1 MMHKHI
7 KKFFTLLRFT
17 RIHHSLFALPFLF
30 LGVLEYT
37 SNPDIFMLIA
47 AIVAFIG
54 IRAFAIV
61 YGDII
66 DLDYDRMNPRARNRP
81 LVTGEISIREAWITA
96 LILLLI
102 YLIGIYYIDHV
113 IYLLF
118 WIPISLILI
127 YPYLKRYIPISHFWL
142 GLILSIAPWGGY
154 IVFSKCIE
162 PGPIDLAIALAIWV
176 AGFDIIYHIQ
186 DIEVSKRFNIKT
198 IPSVYGIKGS
208 IQITELLY
216 TLSIILLLIN
226 WIRMVSGLTYLTGIL
241 LSSIILSYQVLIL
254 NKSVDKE
261 NLRRCFNMN
270 LSIGPILL
278 IFLLIRIY
286 LKI

>member
-1 MMHKHI
+1 MYI
-7 KKFFTLLRFT
+7 TKFFTLLKFT

-37 SNPDIFMLIA
+37 SSPDIFMLIA
-47 AIVAFIG
+47 AIIAFIG
-54 IRAFAIV
+54 IRSFAIV

-66 DLDYDRMNPRARNRP
+66 DLDYDKMNPRARNRP
-81 LVTGEISIREAWITA
+81 LVTREISIKEAWITA

-113 IYLLF
+113 VYLLF
-118 WIPISLILI
+118 WIPIPLILV

-142 GLILSIAPWGGY
+142 GIILSIAPWGGY

-176 AGFDIIYHIQ
+176 AGFDIIYHIR
-186 DIEVSKRFNIKT
+186 DIKISKKLNIKS
-198 IPSVYGIKGS
+198 IPSVYGAKRS
-208 IQITELLY
+208 TQLTELLY
-216 TLSIILLLIN
+216 VLSIILLLIN
-226 WIRMVSGLTYLTGIL
+226 WIRMVSGFLYLTGIL
-241 LSSIILSYQVLIL
+241 LSGIILIYQTLIL
-254 NKSVDKE
+254 NKSIDKE
-261 NLRRCFNMN
+261 SLRKCFNIN
-270 LSIGPILL
+270 LSIGLILL
-278 IFLLIRIY
+278 IFLLLEIY